1 MIERIRRRRADDVR
15 HHRGKNIAKVSG
27 INQHPLVGLTIKT
40 GVASAV
46 AWKLGNLMP
55 PDLAQYSYYAPLG
68 ALTVMYSVLSDSVKE
83 AFKAGIA
90 FTIGVLGALT
100 LYKTA
105 LPNAFSVGIA
115 LGVGI
120 LVGKV
125 ARLGAQSTWVPLAA
139 LFVFTAGRNDL
150 NDYTLGYLLQITLGM
165 VVGLVVNATVFPS
178 LGLHDVERHAMVV
191 RTDIGDSLQAF
202 ADHFR
207 HPTPQTEDQLRMSC
221 LQGLPASAAVLRE
234 LGEEAGRAGRG
245 NFRRARWDRVRA
257 DVLGLNEATQAC
269 ALLLEDLARE
279 VLEDGLKTVTD
290 DQRRALG
297 DAAATV
303 KAAIDNA
310 QFAVVPG
317 ERAREANELLDASMR
332 DEAPYIAERITQ
344 SLRRCVRLA
353 AAWVDET

>member
-1 MIERIRRRRADDVR
+1 M
-15 HHRGKNIAKVSG
+15 SS
-27 INQHPLVGLTIKT
+27 TI
-40 GVASAV
+40 
-46 AWKLGNLMP
+46 
-55 PDLAQYSYYAPLG
+55 
-68 ALTVMYSVLSDSVKE
+68 SDE
-83 AFKAGIA
+83 F
-90 FTIGVLGALT
+90 
-100 LYKTA
+100 
-105 LPNAFSVGIA
+105 PEPA
-115 LGVGI
+115 LGRVTDSLI
-120 LVGKV
+120 PT
-125 ARLGAQSTWVPLAA
+125 GAQSTWVPLAA

-207 HPTPQTEDQLRMSC
+207 HPTPQTEEQLRTSC

-257 DVLGLNEATQAC
+257 DVLGLKEATQAC

-279 VLEDGLKTVTD
+279 VLEDGLETVAD

-297 DAAATV
+297 DAAAAV
-303 KAAIDNA
+303 KTAIDNA

-317 ERAREANELLDASMR
+317 ERARAANELLDASMR

-344 SLRRCVRLA
+344 TLRRCVRLA